1 MWASR
6 TLSHFLGVQTQISY
20 AVWQGWSRTSSLS
33 SIPRGWGLV
42 TTLRSQGGGAVGG
55 GTVKADKS
63 QFWGLGCA
71 HRIHSP
77 KDKGAVSGPNGTT
90 RHHLLMMQPA
100 PGQPPGLHH
109 SPVKP
114 GVRAASF
121 LARASLLRLS
131 SNLSGRRWTLKIDD
145 LPLMSGGPERERE
158 RYRWPGQ
165 GHLQPLHQGQED
177 PLLLVCT
184 AHSTTRP
191 GPELPVAE
199 TTHRS
204 HPFSSP
210 FLTVGPLVRTT
221 QSPGWLLWQQG
232 TWAGMRS

>member
-6 TLSHFLGVQTQISY
+6 TLSHFLDVQTQISY

-145 LPLMSGGPERERE
+145 LPLMSGGPERERGTG
-158 RYRWPGQ
+158 GQ
-165 GHLQPLHQGQED
+165 GRVTFSRFTRARRTLSCLSALHTRLPDQGQSSQWQKR
-177 PLLLVCT
+177 PT
-184 AHSTTRP
+184 GHIHSA
-191 GPELPVAE
+191 LP
-199 TTHRS
+199 
-204 HPFSSP
+204 SS
-210 FLTVGPLVRTT
+210 
-221 QSPGWLLWQQG
+221 LWG
-232 TWAGMRS
+232 L